1 MVGLTLFS
9 GLFPELSGHIPSQ
22 SKVNRKQLEANSTGL
37 QSIQMPVDS
46 SRLEGFYKLSVSER
60 REMLAKI
67 AGLTPEQ
74 VEAWSSSGE
83 LSEDSADRMI
93 ENVIGTYSLPIGV
106 ATNFIIDGEHYL
118 IPFVLEE
125 PSVVA
130 AASNMAKRC
139 HANGGFTSDNDD
151 PVMIGQIQVV
161 GCDNPEA
168 AKASVLE
175 NSAKLIE
182 SCNAVDPILVKFG
195 GGCRD
200 IRARIIE
207 TDSGPMVI
215 VHILVDCR
223 DAMGANAVN
232 TMAETIAPKIEGMTG
247 GTVILRII
255 SNLAV
260 HRLARVSAV
269 FSPEEI
275 SDKGDARQGSEVID
289 GVLQAY
295 HFAKAD
301 PFRATTHNKG
311 IMNAISPVAIA
322 CGQDW
327 RAVESGAHS
336 FAAHER
342 VYGSLTHWEKDG
354 EGNLVGSIELPMAV
368 GLVGGAVRV
377 HPAAQANV
385 ALLGITSADDLAKV
399 MAAAGLAQNLGAL
412 RALATV
418 GIQAGHMKLHVRN
431 MAVTAGAED
440 GEVDIVAARLRERGG
455 RITQKAVEEELASLR
470 TE

>member
-1 MVGLTLFS
+1 M
-9 GLFPELSGHIPSQ
+9 PIE
-22 SKVNRKQLEANSTGL
+22 NSR
-37 QSIQMPVDS
+37 IK
-46 SRLEGFYKLSVSER
+46 GFYKLSVAER
-60 REMLAKI
+60 RELLAGI
-67 AGLTPEQ
+67 AGLSEEQ
-74 VEAWSSSGE
+74 LEAWANSGE
-83 LSEDSADRMI
+83 LDEESADRMI
-93 ENVIGTYSLPIGV
+93 ENVVGTYSLPIGV
-106 ATNFIIDGEHYL
+106 ATNFVIDGSHYA

-139 HANGGFTSDNDD
+139 LENGGFTSNNDD

-161 GCDNPEA
+161 GCEDPNGAMESII
-168 AKASVLE
+168 ASKDDLV
-175 NSAKLIE
+175 S
-182 SCNAVDPILVKFG
+182 SCNEVDPILVKFG

-200 IRARIIE
+200 ITARVIE
-207 TDSGPMVI
+207 TGSGPMLI

-232 TMAETIAPKIEGMTG
+232 TMAETIAPKVEAITG

-269 FSPEEI
+269 FTPEEM
-275 SDKGDARQGSEVID
+275 SDKGDDAQQGSEVIE
-289 GVLQAY
+289 GVIQAY
-295 HFAKAD
+295 HFAEAD

-311 IMNAISPVAIA
+311 IMNAISAVAIA

-327 RAVESGAHS
+327 RAIESGAHS
-336 FAAHER
+336 YASHER
-342 VYGSLTHWEKDG
+342 TYGSLTKWSKDDA
-354 EGNLVGSIELPMAV
+354 GNLVGSIELPMAV

-385 ALLGITSADDLAKV
+385 ALLGVESADELAKV
-399 MAAAGLAQNLGAL
+399 MAASGLAQNLGAL

-431 MAVTAGAED
+431 MAVTAGAE
-440 GEVDIVAARLRERGG
+440 GEEVDKVASMLRERGG
-455 RITQKAVEEELASLR
+455 RITQASVIEALEEIRSE
-470 TE
+470 

>member
-1 MVGLTLFS
+1 
-9 GLFPELSGHIPSQ
+9 
-22 SKVNRKQLEANSTGL
+22 
-37 QSIQMPVDS
+37 MPVDS

-60 REMLAKI
+60 REMLAEL

-74 VEAWSSSGE
+74 VEAWSASGE
-83 LSEDSADRMI
+83 LSEEAADRMI
-93 ENVIGTYSLPIGV
+93 ENVVGTYSLPIGV
-106 ATNFIIDGEHYL
+106 ATNFIVDGEHYL
-118 IPFVLEE
+118 VPFVLEE

-139 HANGGFTSDNDD
+139 HQKGGFTSNNDD

-161 GCDNPEA
+161 DCENPTSA
-168 AKASVLE
+168 AKTIIE
-175 NSAKLIE
+175 KKQDLID
-182 SCNAVDPILVKFG
+182 SCNEVDPILVKFG

-200 IRARIIE
+200 IEARIIE
-207 TDSGPMVI
+207 TESGPMVI

-269 FSPEEI
+269 FTPEEM
-275 SDKGDARQGSEVID
+275 SDKGDTAQGTEVID
-289 GVLQAY
+289 GILQAY

-311 IMNAISPVAIA
+311 IMNAISAIAIA

-327 RAVESGAHS
+327 RAIESGAHS
-336 FAAHER
+336 FASHER
-342 VYGSLTHWEKDG
+342 IYGSLTHWESDG
-354 EGNLVGSIELPMAV
+354 AGNLVGSIELPMAV

-385 ALLGITSADDLAKV
+385 ALMGISTADELAKV
-399 MAAAGLAQNLGAL
+399 MAAAGLVQNLGAL

-431 MAVTAGAED
+431 MAVTAGAEG
-440 GEVDIVAARLRERGG
+440 GEVDTVAARLRAQGG
-455 RITQKAVEEELASLR
+455 RITQKAVEEELAKLR
-470 TE
+470 SE

>member
-1 MVGLTLFS
+1 
-9 GLFPELSGHIPSQ
+9 
-22 SKVNRKQLEANSTGL
+22 
-37 QSIQMPVDS
+37 MPVDS

-60 REMLAKI
+60 RQMLAEL

-74 VEAWSSSGE
+74 IEAWSASGE
-83 LSEDSADRMI
+83 LSEDAADRMI
-93 ENVIGTYSLPIGV
+93 ENVVGTYSLPIGV
-106 ATNFIIDGEHYL
+106 ATNFVIDGDHYL
-118 IPFVLEE
+118 VPFVLEE

-139 HANGGFTSDNDD
+139 HERGGFVSNNDD

-161 GCDNPEA
+161 DCEDTASAIEA
-168 AKASVLE
+168 IMSNKQE
-175 NSAKLIE
+175 LID
-182 SCNAVDPILVKFG
+182 SCNEVDPILVKFG

-200 IRARIIE
+200 IEARIIE
-207 TDSGPMVI
+207 TESGEMVI

-269 FSPEEI
+269 FTPEEM
-275 SDKGDARQGSEVID
+275 SDRGDSAQGSEVIE
-289 GVLQAY
+289 GILQAY

-311 IMNAISPVAIA
+311 IMNAISAIAIA

-327 RAVESGAHS
+327 RAIESGAHS
-336 FAAHER
+336 YASHER
-342 VYGSLTHWEKDG
+342 IYGSLTHWESDVD
-354 EGNLVGSIELPMAV
+354 GNLVGSIELPMAV

-377 HPAAQANV
+377 HPAAQSNV
-385 ALLGITSADDLAKV
+385 ALLGISTADELAKV
-399 MAAAGLAQNLGAL
+399 MAAAGLVQNLGAL

-431 MAVTAGAED
+431 MAVTAGAEGD
-440 GEVDIVAARLRERGG
+440 EVDKVAARLRAQGG
-455 RITQKAVEEELASLR
+455 RITQKAVEEELAKLR
-470 TE
+470 SE

>member
-1 MVGLTLFS
+1 M
-9 GLFPELSGHIPSQ
+9 PIE
-22 SKVNRKQLEANSTGL
+22 NSRIG
-37 QSIQMPVDS
+37 
-46 SRLEGFYKLSVSER
+46 GFYKLSVSER
-60 REMLAKI
+60 RELL
-67 AGLTPEQ
+67 AGLAGLSPEQ
-74 VEAWSSSGE
+74 VEAWAETGE
-83 LSEDSADRMI
+83 LDEESADRMI
-93 ENVIGTYSLPIGV
+93 ENVVGTYSLPIGV
-106 ATNFIIDGEHYL
+106 ATNFVVDGSHYA

-139 HANGGFTSDNDD
+139 LANGGFRSDNDN

-161 GCDNPEA
+161 NCDDPVGAKDSIIA
-168 AKASVLE
+168 AKDDLLA
-175 NSAKLIE
+175 
-182 SCNAVDPILVKFG
+182 SCNEVDPILVKFG

-200 IRARIIE
+200 VTARVIE
-207 TDSGPMVI
+207 TGSGPMVI

-232 TMAETIAPKIEGMTG
+232 TMAETIAPKVESITG

-269 FSPEEI
+269 FTPEEM
-275 SDKGDARQGSEVID
+275 SDKGSSAEKGAEVIE
-289 GVLQAY
+289 GVIQAY
-295 HFAKAD
+295 HFAEAD
-301 PFRATTHNKG
+301 PYRATTHNKG
-311 IMNAISPVAIA
+311 IMNAISAVAIA

-327 RAVESGAHS
+327 RAIESGAHS
-336 FAAHER
+336 YASHER
-342 VYGSLTHWEKDG
+342 TYGSLTKWSKD
-354 EGNLVGSIELPMAV
+354 EAGNLVGSIELPMAV

-385 ALLGITSADDLAKV
+385 ALLGVESADELAKV

-431 MAVTAGAED
+431 MAVTAGAE
-440 GEVDIVAARLRERGG
+440 GKEVDVVAARLRERGG
-455 RITQKAVEEELASLR
+455 RITQAAVIEALEELRL
-470 TE
+470 E

>member
-1 MVGLTLFS
+1 M
-9 GLFPELSGHIPSQ
+9 
-22 SKVNRKQLEANSTGL
+22 
-37 QSIQMPVDS
+37 
-46 SRLEGFYKLSVSER
+46 SVSER
-60 REMLAKI
+60 RELLAEL
-67 AGLTPEQ
+67 AELNEDQ
-74 VEAWSSSGE
+74 VKAWADSGE
-83 LSEDSADRMI
+83 LNEEAADRMI
-93 ENVIGTYSLPIGV
+93 ENVVGTYSLPIGV
-106 ATNFIIDGEHYL
+106 ATNFVIDGSHYA

-139 HANGGFTSDNDD
+139 LGSGGFISNNDE

-161 GCDNPEA
+161 NCENPIEA
-168 AKASVLE
+168 R
-175 NSAKLIE
+175 E
-182 SCNAVDPILVKFG
+182 SIVSSKKDLVSRCNEVDPILVKFG

-200 IRARIIE
+200 VTARVIE
-207 TDSGPMVI
+207 TGSGDMVI

-232 TMAETIAPKIEGMTG
+232 TMAESIAPKIESITG

-269 FSPEEI
+269 FTPEEM
-275 SDKGDARQGSEVID
+275 SNSGNDPVQGSEVID
-289 GVLQAY
+289 GVIQAY
-295 HFAKAD
+295 HFAEAD

-311 IMNAISPVAIA
+311 IMNAISAVAIA

-327 RAVESGAHS
+327 RAIESGAHS
-336 FAAHER
+336 YASHER
-342 VYGSLTHWEKDG
+342 TYGSLTEWSRDDH
-354 EGNLVGSIELPMAV
+354 GNLVGSIELPMAV

-385 ALLGITSADDLAKV
+385 ALLGVDSADELAKV

-431 MAVTAGAED
+431 MAVTAGAVGE
-440 GEVDIVAARLRERGG
+440 EVDLVASRLGEKGV
-455 RITQKAVEEELASLR
+455 RITQAAVIEELEELR
-470 TE
+470 S